1 MHSVIHSWSTNLPWC
16 RFLAAI
22 ICWCCIAL
30 YAFLHAEICCIAS
43 QNIICAP
50 QEAGTAAFCPAPS
63 RDRRDNY
70 GVPVSLQVTKEDV
83 SFGCLF
89 SVVLLNK
96 MLLLSILVLIMKC
109 VAGPELW
116 RPQPPPYPAK
126 HFRSQ
131 VTVLFLAVG
140 FVHELRWWC
149 SSYHPPVH
157 FTPVH
162 VISLSFLLFLLFL
175 WGAVKVNSGIRCII
189 ESKVREFI
197 SF

>member
-1 MHSVIHSWSTNLPWC
+1 MSSKVKKTRETFTWFRPINACGDPIPMYQKQNRAFWCIGNAWGAALHSLLCLAIKAFMFTCTENCWIMHSVIHSWSTNLPWC

-30 YAFLHAEICCIAS
+30 YAFLHAEICHIAS

-116 RPQPPPYPAK
+116 CPQPPP
-126 HFRSQ
+126 
-131 VTVLFLAVG
+131 
-140 FVHELRWWC
+140 
-149 SSYHPPVH
+149 
-157 FTPVH
+157 
-162 VISLSFLLFLLFL
+162 
-175 WGAVKVNSGIRCII
+175 
-189 ESKVREFI
+189 
-197 SF
+197 